1 MKYKLYFLRLQNKY
15 RCFVFIWIYCCF
27 VDMDISVVL
36 IHLYLNKAA
45 TLMFQGGNMTKNIVV
60 NMFKYEPNDIL

>member
-1 MKYKLYFLRLQNKY
+1 
-15 RCFVFIWIYCCF
+15 
-27 VDMDISVVL
+27 MDISVVL